1 MLTRKFD
8 NPPSQIEVYF
18 LAKLMREL
26 SKMSAS
32 LFPLAKT
39 EVFKGTGT
47 EACYKLD
54 MQGGYIVAGVWY
66 IEIPS
71 LLKAPPYSNQLVGIG
86 EGGF

>member
-8 NPPSQIEVYF
+8 NPPSRIEVYF

-39 EVFKGTGT
+39 EVFKGT

-54 MQGGYIVAGVWY
+54 MQGGFIVAGVWY

-71 LLKAPPYSNQLVGIG
+71 LLKAPAYSNRLVGIG